1 MPTTNDWINRA
12 TGKSGTQA
20 GGGAA
25 GGAVGGSGRTSKGGI
40 PRAGGAADG
49 VVGGAI
55 GGRSGQ
61 PKPPITKGLA
71 NVGPNATPFQQ
82 RQPGEM
88 GTFDYI
94 DRNGNRQQGAPPSR
108 DLTEGHDGKLRPR
121 LPGDGTVGVDP
132 LTQRFPDSYQVLL
145 DSMRSGRGGDGLMQ
159 DLLAGFKGRGGDL
172 KSFMESPAFRTVMA
186 YSQKNSDA
194 YKNFASLEDPTLQ
207 SMNVGLGQISQAG
220 ARGIQDAMGSLNAS
234 GMGRNAGAVAAA
246 KSGIGLETAGKQ
258 ASYQS
263 AMQQAAY
270 QNQVAKLGTL
280 MDLEQQMAQLALG
293 YNPQPRQ
300 PSGKAS
306 TGDWLALAGSMAGT
320 GAAIGGPWGAA
331 IGGAVGLVAGAF
343 Q

>member
-20 GGGAA
+20 GGGIPQA
-25 GGAVGGSGRTSKGGI
+25 GGG
-40 PRAGGAADG
+40 AGAIG
-49 VVGGAI
+49 GGAI

-88 GTFDYI
+88 GAYI
-94 DRNGNRQQGAPPSR
+94 AMPPYGKPI
-108 DLTEGHDGKLRPR
+108 EQVDGSQSSMGTP
-121 LPGDGTVGVDP
+121 LPGSGTPGVDP

-159 DLLAGFKGRGGDL
+159 DLLAGFKGRGSDL
-172 KSFMESPAFRTVMA
+172 KKFMESPAFRTVMA

-220 ARGIQDAMGSLNAS
+220 ARGIQDALGSLNAS
-234 GMGRNAGAVAAA
+234 GVGRNAGAVAGA